1 VLVSNE
7 TKTYYKFKQRGVY
20 MEITMSSSSKKSNS
34 KIPSI
39 TELIQNT
46 PSLERYVIAN
56 IITKF
61 GKPRGYE
68 GKYKFIIYKGWIKG
82 ETQYGRVNFY
92 HKRFCKKTQTEVVTI
107 TSYFIHISIRD
118 IGICIPENNSVKPD
132 LFIVYPTKG

>member
-1 VLVSNE
+1 
-7 TKTYYKFKQRGVY
+7 

-68 GKYKFIIYKGWIKG
+68 GKYKFIIY
-82 ETQYGRVNFY
+82 FY
-92 HKRFCKKTQTEVVTI
+92 INDFNYLI
-107 TSYFIHISIRD
+107 SSYS
-118 IGICIPENNSVKPD
+118 
-132 LFIVYPTKG
+132 